1 VPSND
6 QRIVEVPTY
15 VDVDKVVEV
24 EKVVEVIEYVDKEV
38 YMSYFLHGLQNYRYI
53 IYLFYIYRSKML
65 VSLSLSLSVVQH
77 TIYLCI

>member
-1 VPSND
+1 MEKKVYVDVTSND

-38 YMSYFLHGLQNYRYI
+38 
-53 IYLFYIYRSKML
+53 
-65 VSLSLSLSVVQH
+65 
-77 TIYLCI
+77 